1 MTDEVQPAPA
11 FAVEVTTHGEL
22 PDAAGYARAKIGS
35 LGQLFASPAS
45 RAHVSVTRRRDP
57 AVEHP
62 VVAHANLEIDGH
74 VLTAEAEADAAREAV
89 DMLEARLRR
98 RLVHHLEWKSRQHR
112 PGLAPPWRSPQV
124 DGAGVP
130 EESGHLVR
138 RKSFSTVPCSV
149 DVAIA
154 ELELFGYDFHLFR
167 EIGSGAAAVV
177 YRGGGPTGYR
187 LALVAPALA
196 PQVAPFER
204 LVTVSPHPL
213 PCLTE
218 DQALERLA
226 LLGTPF
232 LFFVEASEGR
242 AGVLY
247 RRLDGD
253 FGLITP
259 AAA

>member
-1 MTDEVQPAPA
+1 MTNEVQSAPA

-22 PDAAGYARAKIGS
+22 PDVAGYARDKIGS
-35 LGQLFASPAS
+35 LGRLFKSPAS
-45 RAHVSVTRRRDP
+45 RVHVSVTRRRDP

-62 VVAHANLEIDGH
+62 VVVHANLQIGRH
-74 VLTAEAEADAAREAV
+74 VVCAEAEAVAAREAV

-98 RLVHHLEWKSRQHR
+98 RLVQHLEWKSRQHR
-112 PGLAPPWRSPQV
+112 SGLAPPWRSPHV
-124 DGAGVP
+124 HGAGVP
-130 EESGHLVR
+130 DESGHLIR

-154 ELELFGYDFHLFR
+154 EMELFGYDFHLFR
-167 EIGSGAAAVV
+167 EIGSGIAAVV
-177 YRGGGPTGYR
+177 YRGGPTGYR

-196 PQVAPFER
+196 PQVAPFQR
-204 LVTVSPHPL
+204 LVTISPHPL

-218 DQALERLA
+218 GQALERLA

-247 RRLDGD
+247 RRVDGD

-259 AAA
+259 AA

>member
-1 MTDEVQPAPA
+1 MTDEVQSAPT

-22 PDAAGYARAKIGS
+22 PDVAGYARAKIGS
-35 LGQLFASPAS
+35 LGGLFASPAS

-62 VVAHANLEIDGH
+62 VVAHANLEIGGH

-98 RLVHHLEWKSRQHR
+98 RLVHHLEWTRRQHR

-130 EESGHLVR
+130 DESGHVVR

-149 DVAIA
+149 DVALA
-154 ELELFGYDFHLFR
+154 EMELFGYDFHLFR
-167 EIGSGAAAVV
+167 EIGSGVAAVV
-177 YRGGGPTGYR
+177 YRGGPTGYR

-196 PQVAPFER
+196 PRVAPFEQ
-204 LVTVSPHPL
+204 LVTISPHPL

-232 LFFVEASEGR
+232 LFFIEASEGR

-259 AAA
+259 AA